1 MLFAIR
7 NGNLCFIAFIVSAC
21 LLPARQSS
29 FAAGSLTSLSDPVF
43 GPNSLT
49 LDTATGLTW
58 LDWSLTTNRAV
69 SDIATQFGPA
79 GQFRGFR
86 YATKNEL
93 IKLYGD
99 AGFQNLDV
107 FDLGTTVDFQA
118 AKDFVALF
126 GSTRQYNDASVQL
139 NQSRAFLGP
148 GSYGLAG
155 YQVEAVV
162 STEARSARGF
172 AGANGGLVDPV
183 GIGNGPT
190 PDAGSAL
197 VRIIP
202 EPASGA
208 LIVCAMVISFGL
220 FGRNASRMLRR
231 DA

>member
-1 MLFAIR
+1 MKFPIR
-7 NGNLCFIAFIVSAC
+7 GGNVCFIAFMISAC
-21 LLPARQSS
+21 VLPARQSS

-49 LDTATGLTW
+49 LDTATGLAW

-69 SDIATQFGPA
+69 SDIAGQLGPA

-93 IKLYGD
+93 IKLYSD
-99 AGFQNLDV
+99 AGFQNLDF
-107 FDLGTTVDFQA
+107 FDFGTTIDFQA

-126 GSTRQYNDASVQL
+126 GITRQYNDDSIQL

-155 YQVEAVV
+155 FQVEAIV
-162 STEARSARGF
+162 STDTRSSRGF

-183 GIGNGPT
+183 GIGDDPT
-190 PDAGSAL
+190 PTTGSAL
-197 VRIIP
+197 VRMIP

-208 LIVCAMVISFGL
+208 LFVYAIVISFGL
-220 FGRNASRMLRR
+220 VGRKANRMRR
-231 DA
+231 RYS